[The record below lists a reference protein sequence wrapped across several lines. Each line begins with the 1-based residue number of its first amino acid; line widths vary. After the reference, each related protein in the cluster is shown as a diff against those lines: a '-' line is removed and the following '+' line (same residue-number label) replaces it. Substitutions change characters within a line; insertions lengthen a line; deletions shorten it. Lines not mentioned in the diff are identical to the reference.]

1 MFNMAILVVSLGY
14 FVDIFD
20 LTLFNML
27 RVASLKD
34 LGIPADQLVDTGIML
49 LNSQMIGMLLGGIL
63 WGILGDKKGRLQ
75 VLFGSI
81 LLYSVANIANAF
93 VTNIP
98 MYALLRFISGVG
110 LAGELGAGITLI
122 AEILPKEKRGMGT
135 ALVASIGVLGA
146 TFGGIIVEYFSWK
159 TCYLIGGGMG
169 PGFYNRRSVPQ
180 E

>member
-1 MFNMAILVVSLGY
+1 MFNLAILVVALGY

-27 RVASLKD
+27 RIASLKD
-34 LGIPADQLVDTGIML
+34 LGVAPDQLVDTGIML

-81 LLYSVANIANAF
+81 LLYSTANIANAF
-93 VTNIP
+93 VTTIP
-98 MYALLRFISGVG
+98 MYAALRFISGVG

-122 AEILPKEKRGMGT
+122 AEILPKEK
-135 ALVASIGVLGA
+135 
-146 TFGGIIVEYFSWK
+146 ED
-159 TCYLIGGGMG
+159 
-169 PGFYNRRSVPQ
+169 
-180 E
+180 